1 MWAVLSIVGLWPL
14 AHAGVI
20 DKARK
25 AEASSH
31 QTWSAWG
38 GDMGFRWNRGL
49 LGNIGVTIEP
59 SPAGLTTQSDRA
71 RHEWFAL
78 RESGGLKFLVKNG
91 SLQSF
96 SGGSLQM
103 RGGYVL
109 RLSDGS
115 ALDLRELTLRV
126 RPSDPRILDAVSS
139 DGKVWFY
146 SDRIMFE
153 LADKQHVL
161 AVRAADLRI
170 APALAARLGK
180 PVAAGWEVADIAMNT
195 QVFIQGADEQAR
207 VCAPYPWPGVA
218 VPSVPGAQY
227 QADLFMQSLFI
238 GPVGCLNCTGPGG
251 ATDGIVGW
259 APTSQLRNN
268 VNDGS
273 AQATVP
279 GDPLG
284 TSSALYTANI
294 AWNTKFT
301 GSPPNYDPPYKNDQH
316 PFLIWNLYRINA
328 NGSIEQIGRSG
339 VKHAFLTINA
349 GCADTCY
356 DSHSLGL
363 GCSDT
368 YGVGNN
374 DSSSDM
380 GPRSEIVP
388 APGTWGRCGSI
399 WDPTCNGQDNGNS
412 NDDWT
417 QRLKTHESQISATSN
432 PGASYLMDSWYVARD
447 DINIYNSM
455 ATLTGTPQYSGGTGG
470 QWTFGNQAN
479 FKLGAAI
486 DRWVNPVNP
495 PINAKN
501 TEIAVNEGHAKVAV
515 KVTDNGNG
523 TWRYDYAVMNL
534 DFARAVVQPQL
545 PGGGPDPHVV
555 SNRGFDS
562 FSVPLPTGAVVS
574 ATRFSDGDLDAANDW
589 TVNIGGS
596 NVTWTALA
604 SGPTLDWGTL
614 YAFSVTVNVA
624 PGTESGT
631 LHIAQGGSPASF
643 DVATLGPGTGVVPQP
658 QATVLP
664 TSLALSVVAGASS
677 NGTFSLS
684 NSGSPGTTLN
694 YTIDVAPTSCAS
706 PGAVAWLS
714 ASPTS
719 GAIVQGAPAATIT
732 ASANAASLAAGSYS
746 AQVCVHSN
754 DPVRV
759 VIAVPVAL
767 TVTAPVPAAS
777 LSPAS
782 FTFNVIGGASGSGT
796 LNVANT
802 GAAGSTLQ
810 YMIGM
815 SDHIPVD
822 CANPNV
828 VAWLSATPASGAV
841 AEGAAA
847 AAVNVQAN
855 ASGLTF
861 GNHVATLC
869 VGTNDPAQQMIQ
881 VPVNL
886 TNTDPSDVIFIDG
899 FDGAH

>member
-1 MWAVLSIVGLWPL
+1 MWAVLGIVGLLPL

-25 AEASSH
+25 AEAISH

-38 GDMGFRWNRGL
+38 GDIGFNWNHDL
-49 LGNIGVTIEP
+49 TKDLGISLDKASMP
-59 SPAGLTTQSDRA
+59 LAKQDFRH
-71 RHEWFAL
+71 HEWFAL
-78 RESGGLKFLVKNG
+78 RESGGLKFSVINDA
-91 SLQSF
+91 LQAIT
-96 SGGSLQM
+96 GGSVQA
-103 RGGYVL
+103 RGGYQVRL
-109 RLSDGS
+109 RDGS
-115 ALDLRELTLRV
+115 TINLSNMTLRP
-126 RPSDPRILDAVSS
+126 RPSDSRAIDIVGS
-139 DGKVWFY
+139 DGKIWFY
-146 SDRIMFE
+146 SDHVMFKLTDKGRMLQVETADIRVTPE
-153 LADKQHVL
+153 LAH
-161 AVRAADLRI
+161 
-170 APALAARLGK
+170 RLGA
-180 PVAAGWEVADIAMNT
+180 PEAANWSLGTIAMDT
-195 QVFIQGADEQAR
+195 QVFIQGDGSPQDACDQSSST
-207 VCAPYPWPGVA
+207 YPWPGNA
-218 VPSVPGAQY
+218 VPGVAGATY
-227 QADLFMQSLFI
+227 QADLFMQRFDAQFMR
-238 GPVGCLNCTGPGG
+238 CQNCDGPGG
-251 ATDGIVGW
+251 LDGNMVF
-259 APTSQLRNN
+259 APDSSLINN
-268 VNDGS
+268 VNNGT
-273 AQATVP
+273 AVATIP

-284 TSSALYTANI
+284 TSTSLYAGNI
-294 AWNTKFT
+294 AWNAKFS
-301 GSPPNYDPPYKNDQH
+301 GNPPMYNQPYKNDQH
-316 PFLIWNLYRINA
+316 PFLIWNMYRINA
-328 NGSIEQIGRSG
+328 DGSIEQIGRSG
-339 VKHAFLTINA
+339 AKHAFLTENFSCL
-349 GCADTCY
+349 GTCY
-356 DSHSLGL
+356 DFNSNGR
-363 GCSDT
+363 GCQDT
-368 YGVGNN
+368 YATGNN
-374 DSSSDM
+374 DSSSDL

-388 APGTWGRCGSI
+388 ATGVWGRCGSI
-399 WDPTCNGQDNGNS
+399 WDPSCTGSSHDNGNTDYS
-412 NDDWT
+412 
-417 QRLKTHESQISATSN
+417 QRLQTHESQIDPAANLGAT
-432 PGASYLMDSWYVARD
+432 YKFESWYIARD

-455 ATLTGTPQYSGGTGG
+455 ATLSVVPQYNSGSQSWSLSQSGYR
-470 QWTFGNQAN
+470 
-479 FKLGAAI
+479 LGPAI

-501 TEIAVNEGHAKVAV
+501 TEIAVNEGHTKVAV

-562 FSVPLPTGAVVS
+562 FSVPLPNGAVVS

-861 GNHVATLC
+861 GNDVATLC